1 MSQPRVRGCGRC
13 HKTQICKQLINN
25 LIQNKPMKKINFLM
39 LLMTA
44 LTLSFAACTK
54 PTPEPGPEQPVQ
66 KELTFEA
73 VVNETTRTSAF
84 INVTPSDLEA
94 DYLAVVYPAAA
105 VEQCAT
111 DAELIVKIYAEFAA
125 YAESQEKTF
134 VEYVAE
140 VVKRGALENH
150 EVKGLAQ
157 NANYYLLVFGVDAE
171 AEYAASTEVTAVK
184 FKTKDVQQSACT
196 FTIKTEV
203 YLTTAALTV
212 TPSDNKQEW
221 HLVNVPVEEMQ
232 VYTKEDGEYGWSLKE
247 FFQYYF
253 NTEIETLAS
262 DGLTEQQIKDQLVHT
277 GYRTL
282 NAAGLQPKTKYVAL
296 AAGVQYDAE
305 GAVVVT
311 DVKEMRYNSGEAA
324 NSDLAFDIQV
334 TNIEHYSADIKI
346 TPSKLD
352 AEYYYYIGYIDSK
365 KKSMKPIDIAN
376 AAITEYLYYWNESG
390 QIAIREASKG
400 VLDLT
405 DYELNIAETEYFIVA
420 FSFEANP
427 TYGTIINEETGEYDT
442 NPGTITSAP
451 VYVSFKTANHGDA
464 YNADFKFK
472 FTEVGPY
479 DFTFEVESADPS
491 IYYQPGIAYP
501 DSFTPEAAMAA
512 SADQLALV
520 MQMCMEGQSPCLTY
534 QEALDKLK
542 QQGYPYRNGS
552 AKFYV
557 ANLEPNKTYMGYVL
571 AIDVKTGKF
580 AKCYF
585 DMDATVTTT
594 SVGSV
599 NPTIEILG
607 VYSGDEENGE
617 LFGDAQMTVGKPIVA
632 VTHKNIDGASALFT
646 AISADAFVDVNAL
659 ADRYIIS
666 EFRGYWS
673 EIETLSVPYEFFIA
687 EWDVEQTIVSYAQ
700 DANGAEG
707 KVARLGVTPSQV
719 KDIEELR
726 GYVEERNA
734 AAELSVVRQSLVV
747 DYEAAA
753 PMMECIW
760 AEEVAALRGAEVI
773 YHEVEA
779 LEMPASDLMSVAVV
793 KSFAF

>member
-1 MSQPRVRGCGRC
+1 MR
-13 HKTQICKQLINN
+13 KFNWL
-25 LIQNKPMKKINFLM
+25 L

-54 PTPEPGPEQPVQ
+54 EPATEKPGPEQPV
-66 KELTFEA
+66 KDELTFEA
-73 VVNETTRTSAF
+73 NVGETTRTSAF

-94 DYLAVVYPAAA
+94 DYLAVVYPAAT

-125 YAESQEKTF
+125 YAEANGKTF

-171 AEYAASTEVTAVK
+171 AEYAASTEVVAVK
-184 FKTKDVQQSACT
+184 FKTQDVQQSACT
-196 FTIKTEV
+196 FTIKSEV
-203 YLTTAALTV
+203 YLTSAALTV
-212 TPSDNKQEW
+212 TPSDNKQTW

-232 VYTKEDGEYGWSLKE
+232 VYTKEDGEYGWSQKE
-247 FFQYYF
+247 YFQYYF
-253 NTEIETLAS
+253 NTEVEALQAE
-262 DGLTEQQIKDQLVHT
+262 GLSEQEIKDRLIHT

-282 NAAGLQPKTKYVAL
+282 NASGLQPKTKYVAL

-305 GAVVVT
+305 GVAVVT
-311 DVKEMRYNSGEAA
+311 EVKELRYNSGEAA
-324 NSDLAFDIQV
+324 NSNLTFDILV

-346 TPSKLD
+346 TPSDLD

-376 AAITEYLYYWNESG
+376 AAITEYLYYWDENG

-400 VLDLT
+400 VLDLSG
-405 DYELNIAETEYFIVA
+405 YELNIAETEYFIVA
-420 FSFEANP
+420 FSFDANP

-451 VYVSFKTANHGDA
+451 VYVSFKTPEHGDA
-464 YNADFKFK
+464 YNAEFKFS
-472 FTEVGPY
+472 FSEVGPY
-479 DFTFEVESADPS
+479 DFTFEIESSDPS

-501 DSFTPEAAMAA
+501 DGFNPEAAMAA

-520 MQMCMEGQSPCLTY
+520 MQMCMEGQSPCLTH

-557 ANLEPNKTYMGYVL
+557 ANLAPETAYMGYVL

-594 SVGSV
+594 SVGTV
-599 NPTIEILG
+599 NPEIEILG
-607 VYSGDEENGE
+607 VYNGDDENGTI
-617 LFGDAQMTVGKPIVA
+617 FGDASLTVGKPIVA

-646 AISADAFVDVNAL
+646 AISADSYNDVAAL
-659 ADRYIIS
+659 ADRYILS
-666 EFRGYWS
+666 EFYGYWS
-673 EIETLSVPYEFFIA
+673 EITNLSAPHEFFIA
-687 EWDVEQTIVSYAQ
+687 EWDIDQTVVSYAE

-707 KVARLGVTPSQV
+707 KVGKLAVKPSQIN
-719 KDIEELR
+719 DIEELR
-726 GYVEERNA
+726 AYVEERNA
-734 AAELSVVRQSLVV
+734 TAAKAMCQSLVV
-747 DYEAAA
+747 DYDAVA
-753 PMMECIW
+753 PTMECIW
-760 AEEVAALRGAEVI
+760 AEEVAPLRGAEVI

-779 LEMPASDLMSVAVV
+779 LALPASDLVSVAVV
-793 KSFAF
+793 KGFAF

>member
-1 MSQPRVRGCGRC
+1 MR
-13 HKTQICKQLINN
+13 KFNWL
-25 LIQNKPMKKINFLM
+25 L

-54 PTPEPGPEQPVQ
+54 EPATEKPGPEQPV
-66 KELTFEA
+66 KDELTFEA
-73 VVNETTRTSAF
+73 NVGETTRTSAF

-94 DYLAVVYPAAA
+94 DYLAVVYPAAT

-111 DAELIVKIYAEFAA
+111 DAELVAKIYAEFAA
-125 YAESQEKTF
+125 YAEANGKTF

-140 VVKRGALENH
+140 VVKRGALQNH

-171 AEYAASTEVTAVK
+171 AEYAASTEVVAVK
-184 FKTKDVQQSACT
+184 FKTQDVQQSACT
-196 FTIKTEV
+196 FTIKSEV
-203 YLTTAALTV
+203 YLTSAALTV
-212 TPSDNKQEW
+212 TPSDNKQTW

-232 VYTKEDGEYGWSLKE
+232 VYTKEDGEYGWSQKE
-247 FFQYYF
+247 YFQYYF
-253 NTEIETLAS
+253 NTEVEALQAE
-262 DGLTEQQIKDQLVHT
+262 GLSEQEIKDKLVHT

-282 NAAGLQPKTKYVAL
+282 NASGLQPKTKYVAL

-305 GAVVVT
+305 GVAVVT
-311 DVKEMRYNSGEAA
+311 EVKELRYNSGEAA
-324 NSDLAFDIQV
+324 NSDLTFDIQV

-376 AAITEYLYYWNESG
+376 AAITEYLYYWSEAG
-390 QIAIREASKG
+390 TIAIREASKN
-400 VLDLT
+400 VLDLSG
-405 DYELNIAETEYFIVA
+405 YELNIAETEYFIVA

-442 NPGTITSAP
+442 NPGTISSAP
-451 VYVSFKTANHGDA
+451 VYVSFKTPEHGDA
-464 YNADFKFK
+464 YNAEFKFN
-472 FTEVGPY
+472 FSEVGPY
-479 DFTFEVESADPS
+479 DFTFEIESSDPS

-501 DSFTPEAAMAA
+501 DGFNPEAAMAA

-520 MQMCMEGQSPCLTY
+520 MQMCMEGQSPCLTH

-552 AKFYV
+552 AKFAV
-557 ANLEPNKTYMGYVL
+557 KNLNPETTYMGYVL

-594 SVGSV
+594 SVGTV
-599 NPTIEILG
+599 NPEIEILG
-607 VYSGDEENGE
+607 VYNGDDENGTI
-617 LFGDAQMTVGKPIVA
+617 FGDASLTVGKPIVA

-646 AISADAFVDVNAL
+646 AISAD
-659 ADRYIIS
+659 
-666 EFRGYWS
+666 
-673 EIETLSVPYEFFIA
+673 
-687 EWDVEQTIVSYAQ
+687 SY
-700 DANGAEG
+700 N
-707 KVARLGVTPSQV
+707 
-719 KDIEELR
+719 
-726 GYVEERNA
+726 
-734 AAELSVVRQSLVV
+734 
-747 DYEAAA
+747 
-753 PMMECIW
+753 
-760 AEEVAALRGAEVI
+760 
-773 YHEVEA
+773 
-779 LEMPASDLMSVAVV
+779 
-793 KSFAF
+793 